1 MAMKIFCENTPL
13 TDNDCFVIFSREKS
27 CFDFPLH
34 THKELELNLVLN
46 GAGASRV
53 IGNHMGTIGDAELV
67 FVNGETPHAWF
78 TDGCRSQRIQE
89 VTLQFAPDL
98 IDDKLLNRNSL
109 TALKRLF
116 EESRRG
122 VLFTEQ
128 TALEVAPALRRIY
141 ERGSAGGMQPLLD
154 VLAVFN
160 TLSFASERK
169 LLSDLTFVQEK
180 DMSYSQRLETVFAYM
195 NRNFS
200 RQISLRDVAETV
212 NMSEVSFSR
221 FIKKATGQNFI
232 DTLAE
237 IRLGHVSRM
246 LIDTDMTIAEIAF
259 CCGFNNM
266 ANFNRI
272 FKRKKG
278 MPPHRSRTLYI
289 NKKIYV

>member
-67 FVNGETPHAWF
+67 FVNGETPHDWF

-141 ERGSAGGMQPLLD
+141 ERGSAGGMQPR
-154 VLAVFN
+154 
-160 TLSFASERK
+160 S
-169 LLSDLTFVQEK
+169 
-180 DMSYSQRLETVFAYM
+180 
-195 NRNFS
+195 
-200 RQISLRDVAETV
+200 
-212 NMSEVSFSR
+212 
-221 FIKKATGQNFI
+221 
-232 DTLAE
+232 
-237 IRLGHVSRM
+237 
-246 LIDTDMTIAEIAF
+246 
-259 CCGFNNM
+259 
-266 ANFNRI
+266 
-272 FKRKKG
+272 
-278 MPPHRSRTLYI
+278 PPNGNCSPI
-289 NKKIYV
+289 